1 MNYRQTE
8 QPTLYHAH
16 AARYLR
22 EAGGDRRKARRAA
35 LADRDA
41 VMGRPE
47 ITAFY
52 NAVVMILDQETE
64 R

>member
-1 MNYRQTE
+1 MTYRQTE

-41 VMGRPE
+41 AAGHGQMQS
-47 ITAFY
+47 FY
-52 NAVVMILDQETE
+52 AAVIRIMDEK
-64 R
+64 

>member
-41 VMGRPE
+41 AADGMKY
-47 ITAFY
+47 FY
-52 NAVVMILDQETE
+52 IATLKILDQESE